1 MTTIQTILA
10 RDIDTENI
18 DIRYD
23 RSVKR
28 VLANTPLL
36 APITKYTVR
45 ELKNYSIPMVEKCID
60 ADSIQVS
67 QVFVEPGLTNRKILN
82 DELESKIPGE
92 GRAIFDIRFTIT
104 LPDGN
109 RTKII
114 INIEA
119 QQKSNPGYSLLNRG
133 IFYAARLISA
143 QLSVEFTNDG
153 SDKEQYDNIK
163 KVYSIWICMDCPE
176 DKKDSIINYS
186 FEPHIIYQ
194 GSDKLKLYKNCDLM
208 NITFIHLSGKPDQS
222 HHQLISMLDTLL
234 AKMDAETKKQKLQE
248 EHNLPMTIK
257 LEKEMNDMC
266 NLSSGIRE
274 EGFRDGE
281 HSGLLKGKIETIRN
295 MIVNGLTTIDA
306 IKATGLYTEEELSA
320 VAASLH

>member
-1 MTTIQTILA
+1 MSYSYPPYHPQQLVLTPVTTSCCLHEINST
-10 RDIDTENI
+10 
-18 DIRYD
+18 
-23 RSVKR
+23 S
-28 VLANTPLL
+28 
-36 APITKYTVR
+36 
-45 ELKNYSIPMVEKCID
+45 
-60 ADSIQVS
+60 
-67 QVFVEPGLTNRKILN
+67 LTYQKPQPQICGFL
-82 DELESKIPGE
+82 
-92 GRAIFDIRFTIT
+92 
-104 LPDGN
+104 
-109 RTKII
+109 
-114 INIEA
+114 
-119 QQKSNPGYSLLNRG
+119 QKSNPGYSLLNRG

-194 GSDKLKLYKNCDLM
+194 GSDKLTLYPNCDLM

-222 HHQLISMLDTLL
+222 HHQLISMLDVLL
-234 AKMDAETKKQKLQE
+234 AKMDTETKKKKLQE

-274 EGFRDGE
+274 DGFRDGE
-281 HSGLLKGKIETIRN
+281 NKGKLETIRN
-295 MIVNGLTTIDA
+295 MIMYGLTTIDA

-320 VAASLH
+320 VAASLR

>member
-1 MTTIQTILA
+1 MPTIQTTLA
-10 RDIDTENI
+10 RDIEAENL

-23 RSVKR
+23 MSVKR
-28 VLANTPLL
+28 VLGNIPLL
-36 APITKYTVR
+36 APITKYTVK
-45 ELKNYSIPMVEKCID
+45 EVEDFPIPMIEKCID
-60 ADSIQVS
+60 EKSIQIS
-67 QVFVEPGLTNRKILN
+67 QVFVEPGLTNRKIVN
-82 DELESKIPGE
+82 DELESKVPGE

-104 LPDGN
+104 LPDGSK
-109 RTKII
+109 TKII

-153 SDKEQYDNIK
+153 SDKEQYDNMK

-194 GSDKLKLYKNCDLM
+194 GNDKLQPYKNCDLM
-208 NITFIHLSGKPDQS
+208 NITFIHPSGKPDQS

-234 AKMDAETKKQKLQE
+234 AKMDAETKKKKLQE

-257 LEKEMNDMC
+257 LEKEMKDMC

-274 EGFRDGE
+274 DGKLEGRLE
-281 HSGLLKGKIETIRN
+281 
-295 MIVNGLTTIDA
+295 TTIEF
-306 IKATGLYTEEELSA
+306 IKNIMFKRQSSAEEAMEFLGIDKA
-320 VAASLH
+320 EYPRYLAMLQN

>member
-1 MTTIQTILA
+1 M
-10 RDIDTENI
+10 
-18 DIRYD
+18 
-23 RSVKR
+23 
-28 VLANTPLL
+28 
-36 APITKYTVR
+36 KY
-45 ELKNYSIPMVEKCID
+45 E
-60 ADSIQVS
+60 
-67 QVFVEPGLTNRKILN
+67 
-82 DELESKIPGE
+82 
-92 GRAIFDIRFTIT
+92 
-104 LPDGN
+104 
-109 RTKII
+109 II
-114 INIEA
+114 IKIEA

-194 GSDKLKLYKNCDLM
+194 GNDKLKVYENCDLM

-234 AKMDAETKKQKLQE
+234 AKMDAETKKKKLQE

-274 EGFRDGE
+274 ESRME
-281 HSGLLKGKIETIRN
+281 GKLEGR
-295 MIVNGLTTIDA
+295 VETTIEF
-306 IKATGLYTEEELSA
+306 IKNIMFKRQSSAEEAMELLGINKA
-320 VAASLH
+320 EYPRYLAMLQN

>member
-1 MTTIQTILA
+1 MPYIKTTLA
-10 RDIDTENI
+10 KDIEAENL

-23 RSVKR
+23 RSVIC
-28 VLANTPLL
+28 VLGNIPLL

-45 ELKNYSIPMVEKCID
+45 ELKNYSIPMIEKCID

-104 LPDGN
+104 LPDGS

-153 SDKEQYDNIK
+153 SDKKQYDNMK
-163 KVYSIWICMDCPE
+163 KVYSIWICMNCPE

-194 GSDKLKLYKNCDLM
+194 GNDKLKVYENCDLM
-208 NITFIHLSGKPDQS
+208 NVTFIHLSGKPDQS
-222 HHQLISMLDTLL
+222 HHRLISMLDTLL
-234 AKMDAETKKQKLQE
+234 ARMNAE
-248 EHNLPMTIK
+248 I
-257 LEKEMNDMC
+257 
-266 NLSSGIRE
+266 
-274 EGFRDGE
+274 
-281 HSGLLKGKIETIRN
+281 
-295 MIVNGLTTIDA
+295 
-306 IKATGLYTEEELSA
+306 
-320 VAASLH
+320 

>member
-28 VLANTPLL
+28 VLSNTPLL

-45 ELKNYSIPMVEKCID
+45 ELKNYSIPMIEKCID

-104 LPDGN
+104 LPDGS

-143 QLSVEFTNDG
+143 QLSVEFTNDS
-153 SDKEQYDNIK
+153 SDKKQYDNMK
-163 KVYSIWICMDCPE
+163 KVYSIWICMNCPE

-194 GSDKLKLYKNCDLM
+194 GNDKLKVYENCDLM

-222 HHQLISMLDTLL
+222 HHRLISMLDTLL
-234 AKMDAETKKQKLQE
+234 AKMDAETKKKKLQE

-266 NLSSGIRE
+266 NLSAGIRE
-274 EGFRDGE
+274 EGIRDGILIGE
-281 HSGLLKGKIETIRN
+281 INTLRDMLKA
-295 MIVNGLTTIDA
+295 GLTTIE
-306 IKATGLYTEEELSA
+306 KLRESGLYSPDVLAALSN
-320 VAASLH
+320 

>member
-1 MTTIQTILA
+1 MPDIKTILA
-10 RDIDTENI
+10 RDIETENL

-23 RSVKR
+23 MSVKR
-28 VLANTPLL
+28 VLSNIPLL
-36 APITKYTVR
+36 APITKYTVK
-45 ELKNYSIPMVEKCID
+45 ELKDFSIPMIEQCID
-60 ADSIQVS
+60 ADSIQIS
-67 QVFVEPGLTNRKILN
+67 QIFVEPGLTNRKIVN
-82 DELESKIPGE
+82 DELESKVPGE

-109 RTKII
+109 KSKII

-194 GSDKLKLYKNCDLM
+194 GNDKLQPYKNCDLM

-222 HHQLISMLDTLL
+222 HHQLISMLDVLL
-234 AKMDAETKKQKLQE
+234 AKIDAETKIKKLQE

-274 EGFRDGE
+274 DGRLEGRLE
-281 HSGLLKGKIETIRN
+281 
-295 MIVNGLTTIDA
+295 TTIDNIRKLMHTQNWSA
-306 IKATGLYTEEELSA
+306 EKAMSA
-320 VAASLH
+320 LGFDTSEYPKYLALLQN